1 MVDDDESVKETL
13 TSMIE
18 KEMKQVKDKI
28 DYNQ

>member
-28 DYNQ
+28 DYN